1 MGMDFSDYPG
11 SFIVRLAHTM
21 SSELDG
27 KLRPYGV
34 TLSQWTLLKQV
45 WQQEGRS
52 QVELQEMLGLEA
64 ATITGLIQRMTNLG
78 LVQRQPDPND
88 KRVQRVYLTERGRE
102 LRGVTAPL
110 EEVNARAM
118 QGFTTDEQEFF
129 IRLLKRALHNFDE

>member
-1 MGMDFSDYPG
+1 MDFSDYPG
-11 SFIVRLAHTM
+11 SLITRLAHAM
-21 SSELDG
+21 SSELDS

-34 TLSQWTLLKQV
+34 TVSQWTLLKKL

-64 ATITGLIQRMTNLG
+64 ATVTGLIQRMTSLG
-78 LVQRQPDPND
+78 LVQRGPDPND

-102 LRGVTAPL
+102 LKCVTAPI

-118 QGFTTDEQEFF
+118 RGFTPDEQEFLN
-129 IRLLKRALHNFDE
+129 RLLKRMLHNFDE

>member
-1 MGMDFSDYPG
+1 MDFSDHP
-11 SFIVRLAHTM
+11 SSLIVRLAHAM
-21 SSELDG
+21 SSELDS

-34 TLSQWTLLKQV
+34 TISQWTLLKQL
-45 WQQEGRS
+45 WRQEGRS

-78 LVQRQPDPND
+78 LVQRRPDPND

-102 LRGVTAPL
+102 LQCLTAPL
-110 EEVNARAM
+110 EEVNARVL
-118 QGFTTDEQEFF
+118 QGFTADEQEFF